1 MKKALLIL
9 AVLMLSMS
17 VLPVVV
23 AQDTEEEEAPLER
36 ADADFVVWVDSNYV
50 DAMQEIGDQFAAD
63 FGVTVAV
70 QESTLGDVDNVIP
83 VAAPAGQGPD
93 VFFTAHDKLGNLVS
107 GGLVA
112 PIEIANPDGFAE
124 SAVNAFLYNGDF
136 YGIPFS
142 IENIAFFRNVDL
154 VPEAPATWD
163 EVVAISEEL
172 AADNG
177 DNFEENSYGFVRQ
190 GGDPYHFFPIQTA
203 FGGYVFGLTEEGYD
217 PTDVGIGSEG
227 SLAAAEF
234 WANYVEEGLQPP
246 GVDWDLLH
254 AMFEDGQAAMII
266 TGPWALDR
274 IRESGVNYA
283 ISDLPAE
290 TESGKPFLG
299 VWGFVVNSF
308 SEQQM
313 LAGIFLNEYVAT
325 DESMM
330 ALYEANKRGPA
341 WNATI
346 EAVDDADLAAITSA
360 GIEGLAMPAIPAM
373 AQVWTA
379 WTDAIN
385 LIQEQGED
393 PDATFENAAE
403 QIETLIAESQEN

>member
-1 MKKALLIL
+1 MKKALLIMAIL
-9 AVLMLSMS
+9 LLSMS
-17 VLPVVV
+17 VLPVV
-23 AQDTEEEEAPLER
+23 AQDTEEEAPLER

-50 DAMQEIGDQFAAD
+50 DAMQALGDQFAAD

-112 PIEIANPDGFAE
+112 PIEVANPDGFAE
-124 SAVNAFLYNGDF
+124 SAVNAFLYNGDV

-163 EVVAISEEL
+163 DVVAISEEL
-172 AADNG
+172 SADNG
-177 DNFEENSYGFVRQ
+177 DNFEDNAYGFVRQ
-190 GGDPYHFFPIQTA
+190 SGDPYHFFPIQTA
-203 FGGYVFGLTEEGYD
+203 FGGYVFGQTEEGYD
-217 PTDVGIGSEG
+217 PTDVGIASEG

-234 WANYVEEGLQPP
+234 WANYVEQGLQPP

-274 IRESGVNYA
+274 IRESGVNYE

-290 TESGKPFLG
+290 TDSGKPFLG

-325 DESMM
+325 DEGMM

-341 WNATI
+341 WLATI
-346 EAVDDADLAAITSA
+346 EAIDDPDLAAITHA
-360 GIEGLAMPAIPAM
+360 GVEGLAMPAIPAM
-373 AQVWTA
+373 SQVWDA
-379 WTDAIN
+379 WTNAIN
-385 LIQEQGED
+385 LVQDQGED
-393 PDATFENAAE
+393 PDASFENAAE
-403 QIETLIAESQEN
+403 QIETLIAESQSN

>member
-50 DAMQEIGDQFAAD
+50 DAMQAIGDQFAAD

-112 PIEIANPDGFAE
+112 PIEVANPDGFAE
-124 SAVNAFLYNGDF
+124 SALNAFLYNGDT

-154 VPEAPATWD
+154 VPDAPATWD
-163 EVVAISEEL
+163 EVEAISSEL
-172 AADNG
+172 ATDNG
-177 DNFEENSYGFVRQ
+177 DNFDENSYGFVRQ
-190 GGDPYHFFPIQTA
+190 SGDPYHFFPIQTA
-203 FGGYVFGLTEEGYD
+203 FGGYVFGQTEEGYD
-217 PTDVGIGSEG
+217 PTDVGIASDG
-227 SLAAAEF
+227 SLAAAEY

-283 ISDLPAE
+283 ISNFPAAE
-290 TESGKPFLG
+290 QEGQPFLG
-299 VWGFVVNSF
+299 VWGFVVNAF

-313 LAGIFLNEYVAT
+313 LAGIFLNEYVAN
-325 DESMM
+325 DESML

-341 WNATI
+341 WQATI
-346 EAVDDADLAAITSA
+346 EAVDDPDLAAITAA
-360 GIEGLAMPAIPAM
+360 GVNGLAMPAIPAM

-403 QIETLIAESQEN
+403 QIETLIAEAADS

>member
-50 DAMQEIGDQFAAD
+50 DAMQAIGDQFAAD

-70 QESTLGDVDNVIP
+70 QESTLDDVDNVIP

-112 PIEIANPDGFAE
+112 PIEVANPDGFAE
-124 SAVNAFLYNGDF
+124 SALNAFLYNGDT

-154 VPEAPATWD
+154 VPDAPATWD
-163 EVVAISEEL
+163 EVEAISSEL

-177 DNFEENSYGFVRQ
+177 DNFDENSYGFVRQ
-190 GGDPYHFFPIQTA
+190 SGDPYHFFPIQTA
-203 FGGYVFGLTEEGYD
+203 FGGYVFGQTEEGYD
-217 PTDVGIGSEG
+217 PTDVGIASDG
-227 SLAAAEF
+227 SLAAAEY

-283 ISDLPAE
+283 ISNFPAAE
-290 TESGKPFLG
+290 QEGQPFLG
-299 VWGFVVNSF
+299 VWGFVVNAF

-313 LAGIFLNEYVAT
+313 LAGIFLNEYVAN
-325 DESMM
+325 DESML

-341 WNATI
+341 WQATI
-346 EAVDDADLAAITSA
+346 EAVDDPDLAAITAA
-360 GIEGLAMPAIPAM
+360 GVNGLAMPAIPAM

-403 QIETLIAESQEN
+403 QIETLIAEAADS